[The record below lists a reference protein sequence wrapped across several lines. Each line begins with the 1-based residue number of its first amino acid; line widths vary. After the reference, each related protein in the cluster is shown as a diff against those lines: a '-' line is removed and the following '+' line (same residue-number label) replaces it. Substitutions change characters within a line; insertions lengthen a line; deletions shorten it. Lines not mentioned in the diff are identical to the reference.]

1 MSERDTYCD
10 CEGGSKAVPK
20 TLQLARA
27 SALNH
32 THMLML
38 AWMAARLAMW
48 GRARIGVFSGG
59 GGIKGW
65 RTNYDPCMNIQEE

>member
-59 GGIKGW
+59 GDK
-65 RTNYDPCMNIQEE
+65 RMAHQL

>member
-1 MSERDTYCD
+1 VSERDTYCD

-27 SALNH
+27 SAFNH
-32 THMLML
+32 TDTHVDVGMD
-38 AWMAARLAMW
+38 
-48 GRARIGVFSGG
+48 GRAPGHAGARPHRRVF

-65 RTNYDPCMNIQEE
+65 RTNYHP